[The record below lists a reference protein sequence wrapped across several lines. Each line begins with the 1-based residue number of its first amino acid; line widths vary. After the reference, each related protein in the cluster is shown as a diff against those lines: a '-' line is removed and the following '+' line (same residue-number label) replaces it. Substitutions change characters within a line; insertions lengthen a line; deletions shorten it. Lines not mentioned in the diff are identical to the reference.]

1 MGKEEFIKKAAEMG
15 YTQNQINEIVR
26 DNEEDIALGI
36 PVDWEMYLVE
46 LPIVN

>member
-1 MGKEEFIKKAAEMG
+1 MGKEEFIKKAVEMG
-15 YTQNQINEIVR
+15 YTQKLINEIVQN
-26 DNEEDIALGI
+26 NEADIALGI